1 MAEEN
6 NELDHLSK
14 EIRKVISDNNRFLEK
29 VMDDEFEPDE
39 EDAGTDDDE
48 AGTLVEL

>member
-1 MAEEN
+1 MDAEK
-6 NELDHLSK
+6 NELDELSR
-14 EIRKVISDNNRFLEK
+14 EIKKIISGNKKFLEK

-39 EDAGTDDDE
+39 EVEEE